1 MASTASSSSASSSS
15 SSSSSSAAAA
25 AAGDAREAPGL
36 PERSLDLLKQAL
48 TVWPDVFVK
57 FNYFEKLLAPV
68 NEQPAI
74 VCTGLAI
81 LNVILDY
88 QLHGFVLTNI
98 TQLKQAI
105 VPSLTSDNIKVNI

>member
-1 MASTASSSSASSSS
+1 M
-15 SSSSSSAAAA
+15 
-25 AAGDAREAPGL
+25 
-36 PERSLDLLKQAL
+36 
-48 TVWPDVFVK
+48 WPDVFVK

-88 QLHGFVLTNI
+88 QLHGFVLPNI

-105 VPSLTSDNIKVNI
+105 VPSLTSDNIKVTKFTGSYLFISYIFLFM